1 MKNLFDKTTLWF
13 FFVVVVSKKIM
24 KKYPLLMSMLVRDGQ
39 VRLLICM
46 GKIHMVFYMYTW

>member
-1 MKNLFDKTTLWF
+1 MKNLFDKTLWVF

-24 KKYPLLMSMLVRDGQ
+24 KKYPLLMSMLVCDGQ

-46 GKIHMVFYMYTW
+46 GKIHMVFYMYT